1 MIKSEQ
7 DWQAEE
13 DANTLR
19 RYQEIINDKKRLD
32 RALKAADKMVD
43 DLEQRAKMLNK
54 SITGFKKK

>member
-32 RALKAADKMVD
+32 RALTE
-43 DLEQRAKMLNK
+43 L
-54 SITGFKKK
+54 